1 MKRLKTIPILL
12 IDKEG
17 NTVELQLNRYQYMN
31 LAIPKNDVKKNPKK
45 SDLNKTVT
53 DFINKHKGDV

>member
-1 MKRLKTIPILL
+1 M

-17 NTVELQLNRYQYMN
+17 NTVELQLNKYQYMN
-31 LAIPKNDVKKNPKK
+31 LAIPKTDIKKNPKK

-53 DFINKHKGDV
+53 DFINRNKGDT